1 LNGTVPEW
9 RIDDMCVRIMAGF
22 YKVGRDTAQVPINFD
37 SWTLNTYA
45 PIHYAVESSIGL
57 VNEHVD
63 VRGEHAAVIREVGRA
78 STVLLKNTN
87 NALPL
92 TGQERQVAI
101 IGEDAGSNSYGA
113 NGCSDR
119 GCNNGTTILQSR
131 LLRSSLEAAAHGC
144 AAVACGH

>member
-37 SWTLNTYA
+37 SWTLDTYA
-45 PIHYAVESSIGL
+45 PIHYAVESSVGL

-63 VRGEHAAVIREVGRA
+63 VRGEHATVIREVGRA
-78 STVLLKNTN
+78 SAVLLKNTN

-119 GCNNGTTILQSR
+119 SCNNGTTIPSPD
-131 LLRSSLEAAAHGC
+131 S
-144 AAVACGH
+144 

>member
-1 LNGTVPEW
+1 
-9 RIDDMCVRIMAGF
+9 MAGF

-92 TGQERQVAI
+92 TGQEKQVAI

-119 GCNNGTTILQSR
+119 GCNNGTTILRSR
-131 LLRSSLEAAAHGC
+131 LLRSLVLNEDEFADKLRRYACHGL
-144 AAVACGH
+144 G

>member
-1 LNGTVPEW
+1 
-9 RIDDMCVRIMAGF
+9 MAGF

-37 SWTLNTYA
+37 SWTLDTYA
-45 PIHYAVESSIGL
+45 PIHYAVESSVGL

-63 VRGEHAAVIREVGRA
+63 VRGEHATIIREVGRA
-78 STVLLKNTN
+78 SAVLLKNTN

-119 GCNNGTTILQSR
+119 SCNNGTTIPSPG
-131 LLRSSLEAAAHGC
+131 S
-144 AAVACGH
+144 

>member
-1 LNGTVPEW
+1 
-9 RIDDMCVRIMAGF
+9 MCVRIMAGF

-37 SWTLNTYA
+37 SWTLDTYA
-45 PIHYAVESSIGL
+45 PIHYAVESSVGL

-119 GCNNGTTILQSR
+119 GCNNGTTILQSW

-144 AAVACGH
+144 AAVALRPLKMLFG

>member
-1 LNGTVPEW
+1 
-9 RIDDMCVRIMAGF
+9 MCVRIMAGF

-37 SWTLNTYA
+37 SWTLDTYA
-45 PIHYAVESSIGL
+45 PIHYAVESSVGL

-63 VRGEHAAVIREVGRA
+63 VRGEHATIIREVGRA
-78 STVLLKNTN
+78 SAVLLKNTN

-119 GCNNGTTILQSR
+119 GCDNGMTIPSPG
-131 LLRSSLEAAAHGC
+131 S
-144 AAVACGH
+144 